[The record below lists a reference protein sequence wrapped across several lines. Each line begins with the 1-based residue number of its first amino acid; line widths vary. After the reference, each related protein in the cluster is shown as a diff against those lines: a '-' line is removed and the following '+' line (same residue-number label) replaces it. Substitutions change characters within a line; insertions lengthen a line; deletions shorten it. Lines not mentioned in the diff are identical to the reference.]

1 MDTPRPHRYT
11 ITFEAEPDL
20 ANWTK
25 PYSFAEYCDELSRHI
40 QELNTVVGADTC
52 FQTAQDDN
60 KRLRVSTFW
69 VEFPV
74 SAPALPLT
82 KEIDSRVQTLRML
95 HERIENTLLA
105 IASSNSV
112 AVSFSFPEQVK
123 VACEQYLIYFVEFL
137 RDLGVEATSDLR
149 DEAGRVLF
157 TVTPKDPLE
166 ALDNIRVALEI
177 YLRLPASPISD
188 GEAGL
193 NDVSTQKLLA
203 NIHHLTGQLALA
215 RALLETKNA
224 TIQAQQVAI
233 SQNVVSATVVVDSI
247 VEITPVPQK
256 DDKEEF
262 LGGTLAITKYQGKGF
277 EINVPE
283 LIRMLKR
290 RFGKSS

>member
-95 HERIENTLLA
+95 HERNRKY
-105 IASSNSV
+105 V
-112 AVSFSFPEQVK
+112 A
-123 VACEQYLIYFVEFL
+123 
-137 RDLGVEATSDLR
+137 RDCKQQFGGGV
-149 DEAGRVLF
+149 F
-157 TVTPKDPLE
+157 
-166 ALDNIRVALEI
+166 
-177 YLRLPASPISD
+177 
-188 GEAGL
+188 
-193 NDVSTQKLLA
+193 
-203 NIHHLTGQLALA
+203 
-215 RALLETKNA
+215 
-224 TIQAQQVAI
+224 
-233 SQNVVSATVVVDSI
+233 
-247 VEITPVPQK
+247 
-256 DDKEEF
+256 
-262 LGGTLAITKYQGKGF
+262 
-277 EINVPE
+277 
-283 LIRMLKR
+283 
-290 RFGKSS
+290 